1 MYENVLKDTGPLFQ
15 VAVMVMLA
23 VLLAMIIDL
32 GAGLYK
38 AKQRGELRT
47 SEALRRTLSK
57 FISYEGG
64 LMIATIADLFI
75 HLSKFY
81 QLVGMG
87 ALIGV
92 PIVSILVGLFLL
104 VVEFMSVREKADA
117 KTKKQQEQ
125 ALAEEIAEKREK
137 LASDEAGVERGSRRV
152 LQMDCRKEP
161 RGRGRRR
168 R

>member
-1 MYENVLKDTGPLFQ
+1 MYYEIVLKDSGPLFQ
-15 VAVMVMLA
+15 VAVIVMLL

-47 SEALRRTLSK
+47 SEALRRTLTK

-64 LMIATIADLFI
+64 LMIATSADLFI
-75 HLSKFY
+75 HLSKLY
-81 QLVGMG
+81 QLVGVG
-87 ALIGV
+87 LLIGV
-92 PIVSILVGLFLL
+92 PVVTILVGLFLL

-125 ALAEEIAEKREK
+125 AAELLMKLVSREELGEFFKWVAEKNK
-137 LASDEAGVERGSRRV
+137 GSI
-152 LQMDCRKEP
+152 KEETEE
-161 RGRGRRR
+161 
-168 R
+168 

>member
-81 QLVGMG
+81 QLVGMS

-125 ALAEEIAEKREK
+125 AAELLMKLVSREDLAEFFKWVAEKNHAAGGGEG
-137 LASDEAGVERGSRRV
+137 DED
-152 LQMDCRKEP
+152 Q
-161 RGRGRRR
+161 
-168 R
+168 

>member
-1 MYENVLKDTGPLFQ
+1 MYENMLNNASPLFQ
-15 VAVMVMLA
+15 VAAVVMLL
-23 VLLAMIIDL
+23 VLMAMIIDL

-64 LMIATIADLFI
+64 LMIATMADLFI

-81 QLVGMG
+81 QLIGVGM
-87 ALIGV
+87 LIGV
-92 PIVSILVGLFLL
+92 PAVTILVGLFLL
-104 VVEFMSVREKADA
+104 VVEFLSVREKADA

-125 ALAEEIAEKREK
+125 AAEMLMKLVSKEELAEFFKWIAEKNRTAGGGEG
-137 LASDEAGVERGSRRV
+137 DED
-152 LQMDCRKEP
+152 Q
-161 RGRGRRR
+161 
-168 R
+168 

>member
-1 MYENVLKDTGPLFQ
+1 MDELFCNTGALFK
-15 VAVMVMLA
+15 VAVVVMLL

-64 LMIATIADLFI
+64 LTIAVMVDVLINFAKVYELFR
-75 HLSKFY
+75 LEV
-81 QLVGMG
+81 LTV
-87 ALIGV
+87 V
-92 PIVSILVGLFLL
+92 PVVTILVGIFLL

-117 KTKKQQEQ
+117 KTKKQQEKAAELIGKLITREDLAAILRA
-125 ALAEEIAEKREK
+125 ALDSREMPK
-137 LASDEAGVERGSRRV
+137 AGQEVDDGEV
-152 LQMDCRKEP
+152 
-161 RGRGRRR
+161 
-168 R
+168 

>member
-1 MYENVLKDTGPLFQ
+1 MVENVLKDTGPLFQ
-15 VAVMVMLA
+15 VAVVVMLL

-38 AKQRGELRT
+38 AKQQGELRT

-75 HLSKFY
+75 HLCKFY
-81 QLVGMG
+81 QLVGVG
-87 ALIGV
+87 ILIGV
-92 PIVSILVGLFLL
+92 PVVSILVGLFLL
-104 VVEFMSVREKADA
+104 VVEFLSVREKADV

-125 ALAEEIAEKREK
+125 AAELLMKLVSKEELAEFFKWVAERNGAK
-137 LASDEAGVERGSRRV
+137 AGEG
-152 LQMDCRKEP
+152 QE
-161 RGRGRRR
+161 
-168 R
+168 

>member
-1 MYENVLKDTGPLFQ
+1 MYENVLKETGPLFQ

-81 QLVGMG
+81 QLVGMS

-125 ALAEEIAEKREK
+125 AAELLMKLVSKEDLAEFFKWIAEKNHAAGGGEG
-137 LASDEAGVERGSRRV
+137 DED
-152 LQMDCRKEP
+152 Q
-161 RGRGRRR
+161 
-168 R
+168 